1 MNVRKIIVLAL
12 IWPMCAIGSAQVAR
26 QTAEYPIMQDF
37 PAPDCL
43 GLEAGATIAEDF
55 LHVVDVQVVS
65 TGRSY
70 TRVIRIESNGT
81 ASANNGEWLWDIRM
95 HASQVGVLSLDG
107 AASKETL
114 MQVRNFI
121 SKQPG
126 VPNLQRT
133 VKSTVV
139 TNAHGELVVE
149 DNVDMSEFD
158 FVCVP

>member
-1 MNVRKIIVLAL
+1 MKIRTILAL
-12 IWPMCAIGSAQVAR
+12 TLLWPTLAISGAQVAR
-26 QTAEYPIMQDF
+26 NTVETPITQDF

-43 GLEAGATIAEDF
+43 GLPFGATIAEDF
-55 LHVVDVQVVS
+55 LHVLDVQVVS
-65 TGRSY
+65 TGRSF

-81 ASANNGEWLWDIRM
+81 ASANDGAWMWDIRM

-114 MQVRNFI
+114 MQVRQFI

-133 VKSTVV
+133 VKSIVV
-139 TNAHGELVVE
+139 LNAQGELVVD
-149 DNVDMSEFD
+149 DNGDMTEFD
-158 FVCVP
+158 FVCIP